1 MSFASIV
8 KLLVPKDKVFYNLFE
23 EVSVTL
29 TEMGDVFARS
39 VKENDPSIRHQL
51 LKSLE
56 DLEHKNDETTH
67 RIFVE
72 LGRNFIT
79 PFDREDI
86 HYLATSLDDI
96 ADYIWGAAK
105 RIVLYDISDVD
116 HTLRE
121 FGDIISKSI
130 TALNICIKGMRD
142 LKELRAITKAC
153 VLINSL
159 ENDGDDLL
167 DKAMMHL
174 YNTPNISA
182 VEIIKKKDLYQMLET
197 VTDKCEDAANV
208 IESIII
214 KYA

>member
-8 KLLVPKDKVFYNLFE
+8 KMFVPKDRVFYSLFE
-23 EVSVTL
+23 EVSGTL
-29 TEMGDVFARS
+29 MNMGEVFIKA
-39 VKENDPSIRHQL
+39 VNENDPSARHL
-51 LKSLE
+51 YLKSLE
-56 DLEHKNDETTH
+56 DLEHKNDDTTH

-72 LGRNFIT
+72 LGQNFIT

-96 ADYIWGAAK
+96 ADYLWGASK
-105 RIVLYDISDVD
+105 RVVIYDITDVD
-116 HTLRE
+116 QTLRE
-121 FGDIISKSI
+121 FGDIIIKSI
-130 TALNICIKGMRD
+130 NALNTCIRGMRD
-142 LKELRAITKAC
+142 LKDLRAITNAC

-167 DKAMMHL
+167 DKSMMEL

-182 VEIIKKKDLYQMLET
+182 VEISKKKDLYQMLET

-208 IESIII
+208 VESIII

>member
-8 KLLVPKDKVFYNLFE
+8 KMFVPKDRIFYSLFE
-23 EVSVTL
+23 EVSATL
-29 TEMGDVFARS
+29 MNMSEVFIKA
-39 VKENDPSIRHQL
+39 VNENDPTARHL
-51 LKSLE
+51 HLKSLE

-72 LGRNFIT
+72 LGQNFIT

-96 ADYIWGAAK
+96 ADYLWGASK
-105 RIVLYDISDVD
+105 RVVIYDITDVD
-116 HTLRE
+116 QTLRE
-121 FGDIISKSI
+121 FGDIIIKSVY
-130 TALNICIKGMRD
+130 ALNTCIHGMRD
-142 LKELRAITKAC
+142 LKDLRAITNAC

-167 DKAMMHL
+167 DKSMMEL
-174 YNTPNISA
+174 YSKPNISA
-182 VEIIKKKDLYQMLET
+182 VEISKKKDLYQMLET

>member
-1 MSFASIV
+1 M
-8 KLLVPKDKVFYNLFE
+8 PKEKIFYGLFE
-23 EVSVTL
+23 DVSTTLINMGEVFSKAVN
-29 TEMGDVFARS
+29 EPDIEQRE
-39 VKENDPSIRHQL
+39 KL

-56 DLEHKNDETTH
+56 HLEHKNDDITH
-67 RIFVE
+67 SIFVE

-105 RIVLYDISDVD
+105 RMVNYQIMDEDVNLNGFAD
-116 HTLRE
+116 VIL
-121 FGDIISKSI
+121 KSI
-130 TALNICIKGMRD
+130 YALNTCIKGLRD
-142 LKELRAITKAC
+142 MKDLRAITSAC

-159 ENDGDDLL
+159 ENDSDDLL
-167 DKAMMHL
+167 DKSMMEL
-174 YNTPNISA
+174 FSSRLSA
-182 VEIIKKKDLYQMLET
+182 IDIIKKKDLYQMLET
-197 VTDKCEDAANV
+197 VTDKCEDAANA